1 MNEFHKEI
9 FLIRKIC
16 YNSNN
21 MKFDRVTGKCV
32 DLSFEGKGVVK
43 LSYGTVFV
51 DGLFPG
57 EEAEIEIQYKRAGNY
72 FGKVYRL
79 ITKSPDR
86 IQPKCGVCTACGG
99 CQFQQLNYDAQLA
112 YKTKKVADAFR
123 RHGIENIEVFPAIS
137 AENPYEY
144 RNKIQVPIGRD
155 PHGHIV
161 SGFYRAGTHKIIPVD
176 KCWIE
181 DKRAGKIIFE
191 LKNLMKDFHY
201 APYDEDTRSGLIRHV
216 LIRTSYH
223 YNEIMVTLVT
233 NQDEFRGKNNFVKEW
248 VKRCPEIKSIIQN
261 INTRDTNVILGEKE
275 RTLFGPSVIKD
286 SILGVDFLISSKS
299 FFQVNPV
306 QVEKLYSKAIEFA
319 ELKEDESIFDA
330 YCGIGTISLC
340 ASKSVSKV
348 VGAEIVKE
356 AIIDAK
362 KNAKINNI
370 DNANFVCGDAGDVLE
385 TLINNG
391 EKFSTVFVDPPRKG
405 LDEKFVCKILEL
417 KPAKIVYV
425 SCDPETLA
433 RDVAILSQKYDIKK
447 VQPVDMFPQTFHV
460 ETGVSLRLKK

>member
-1 MNEFHKEI
+1 
-9 FLIRKIC
+9 
-16 YNSNN
+16 

-57 EEAEIEIQYKRAGNY
+57 EEAEIEILYKRAGSY

-79 ITKSPDR
+79 IKKSPDR

-99 CQFQQLNYDAQLA
+99 CQLQQLAYPAQLE

-123 RHGIENIEVFPAIS
+123 RNKIENIEVLPCIS
-137 AENPYEY
+137 MENPYEY

-161 SGFYRAGTHKIIPVD
+161 SGFYRSGTHKIIPVD

-181 DKRAGKIIFE
+181 NGKASKIISE
-191 LKNLMKDFHY
+191 IKNLMKEFHY
-201 APYDEDTRSGLIRHV
+201 APYDEDTRTGLIRHV
-216 LIRTSYH
+216 LIRTSFH
-223 YNEIMVTLVT
+223 YDEIMVTLVT
-233 NQDEFRGKNNFVKEW
+233 NKDEFKGKNNFVKELA
-248 VKRCPEIKSIIQN
+248 KRCPEIKSIIQN

-275 RTLFGPSVIKD
+275 RVLFGPASIKD

-306 QVEKLYSKAIEFA
+306 QVENLYKTAINFA
-319 ELKEDESIFDA
+319 NLKENECVFDA

-340 ASKSVSKV
+340 ASKYVSKV

-362 KNAKINNI
+362 KNAKLNNI
-370 DNANFVCGDAGDVLE
+370 LNGDFICGDAGDVLE
-385 TLINNG
+385 NLISSG
-391 EKFSTVFVDPPRKG
+391 QKFSTVFVDPPRKG
-405 LDEKFVCKILEL
+405 LDEKFINKLLEL
-417 KPAKIVYV
+417 SPEKVVYV

-433 RDVAILSQKYDIKK
+433 RDVRILSQKYSIQK
-447 VQPVDMFPQTFHV
+447 VQPVDMFPMTFHI
-460 ETGVSLRLKK
+460 ETVVSLILKN

>member
-1 MNEFHKEI
+1 MLSQLNI
-9 FLIRKIC
+9 ILW
-16 YNSNN
+16 YNTDV
-21 MKFDRVTGKCV
+21 MKFDNVTGKCV

-72 FGKVYRL
+72 FGKVHRL
-79 ITKSPDR
+79 ITKSPER

-99 CQFQQLNYDAQLA
+99 CQFQQLSYKAQLE
-112 YKTKKVADAFR
+112 YKTKKVKDAFR
-123 RHGIENIEVFPAIS
+123 RNKIENIEVFPCIS
-137 AENPYEY
+137 MENPYEY
-144 RNKIQVPIGRD
+144 RNKIQIPIGRD

-161 SGFYRAGTHKIIPVD
+161 SGFYRSGTHKIIPVD

-181 DKRAGKIIFE
+181 DKKAGKVILVIKE
-191 LKNLMKDFHY
+191 LMKEFKY
-201 APYDEDTRSGLIRHV
+201 APYDEDNRFGLIRHV
-216 LIRTSYH
+216 LIRTSLH
-223 YNEIMVTLVT
+223 YNEMMVTLVT
-233 NQDEFRGKNNFVKEW
+233 NQDEFRGKNNFVKALA
-248 VKRCPEIKSIIQN
+248 KRCPEIKSVIQN

-306 QVEKLYSKAIEFA
+306 QVENLYKTAISYANLNQNEN
-319 ELKEDESIFDA
+319 IFDA

-340 ASKSVSKV
+340 ASKYVKKV

-362 KNAKINNI
+362 KNAKINEI
-370 DNANFVCGDAGDVLE
+370 SNANFICGDAGDVLE

-405 LDEKFVCKILEL
+405 LDEKFISKLLEL
-417 KPAKIVYV
+417 KPEKVVYV

-433 RDVAILSQKYDIKK
+433 RDVAILSSQYKIVKI
-447 VQPVDMFPQTFHV
+447 QPVDMFPQTFHV
-460 ETGVSLRLKK
+460 ESVVSLIYKGYKN

>member
-1 MNEFHKEI
+1 
-9 FLIRKIC
+9 
-16 YNSNN
+16 
-21 MKFDRVTGKCV
+21 MKFDHVTGKCI

-43 LSYGTVFV
+43 LSYGIVFV

-79 ITKSPDR
+79 IKKSPDR

-99 CQFQQLNYDAQLA
+99 CQFQQLNYEAQLA
-112 YKTKKVADAFR
+112 YKTKKVADALR
-123 RHGIENIEVFPAIS
+123 RHKIENIEVFPAIS

-144 RNKIQVPIGRD
+144 RNKIQVPVGRD

-161 SGFYRAGTHKIIPVD
+161 SGFYRSGTHKIIPVD
-176 KCWIE
+176 KCFIE
-181 DKRAGKIIFE
+181 DKRAEKIISE
-191 LKNLMKDFHY
+191 LKNLMKEFHY
-201 APYDEDTRSGLIRHV
+201 NPYDEDTRTGLVRHV

-223 YNEIMVTLVT
+223 YKEIMVTLVT
-233 NQDEFRGKNNFVKEW
+233 NQDEFKGKNNFVKEW
-248 VKRCPEIKSIIQN
+248 AKRCPEIRSIIQN

-275 RTLFGPSVIKD
+275 RVLFGPSVIKD

-319 ELKEDESIFDA
+319 DLNKDESIFDA

-340 ASKSVSKV
+340 ASKYVSKV

-362 KNAKINNI
+362 KNAKLNNI
-370 DNANFVCGDAGDVLE
+370 SNANFICGDAGDVLE
-385 TLINNG
+385 TLISNG
-391 EKFSTVFVDPPRKG
+391 EKFSTVFIDPPRKG
-405 LDEKFVCKILEL
+405 LDEKFISKLLEL
-417 KPAKIVYV
+417 KPSKIVYV

-433 RDVAILSQKYDIKK
+433 RDLAILKEKYQILK

-460 ETGVSLRLKK
+460 ETVCELRLI